1 MLMVLGAVLV
11 SGLVAFAQEKGYWRA
26 ASNTATSITG
36 DVAFAP
42 DRVTIN
48 FARFT
53 VAQIRSLT
61 PDEVKAV
68 FDPEQAGGSGNLY
81 RLEIPAEKRFLH
93 KNTLCGSEDADWMVT
108 YVAGKSLQIAFFSG
122 MKPPA
127 MTIDAMNSSTNLC
140 GTFSYVR

>member
-1 MLMVLGAVLV
+1 MVLGAVLV

-26 ASNTATSITG
+26 ASNTAMSITG
-36 DVAFAP
+36 DVAFSP

-68 FDPEQAGGSGNLY
+68 FDPEQTGGSGSLY

-93 KNTLCGSEDADWMVT
+93 KNTLCGSEDTEWMAT
-108 YVAGKSLQIAFFSG
+108 YVEGKSLQIAFFSG

-127 MTIDAMNSSTNLC
+127 MTIDAMNHAANVC